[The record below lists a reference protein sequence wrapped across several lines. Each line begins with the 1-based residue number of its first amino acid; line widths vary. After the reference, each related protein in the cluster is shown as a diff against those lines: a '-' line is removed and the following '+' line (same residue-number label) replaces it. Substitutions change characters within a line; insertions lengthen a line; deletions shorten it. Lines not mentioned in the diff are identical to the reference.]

1 MCRAGVSVRRVENI
15 TGALWGRRAN
25 LGAITGLNQNI
36 SERVE
41 EWRKRPL
48 VAEYPCVSVDGV
60 RIERSRAGEVQNVP
74 APVTIDVSS
83 GGFRELPEL
92 RKERAGTA
100 KAGGNFYGTAP
111 EDAAL
116 IGFAVIHT
124 REGKGAVRRKAAG
137 VLHRLKALRLNKA
150 ASIVE
155 TGSNETLPYHAFPP
169 ARRRHI
175 RSGSPLE
182 RLDRE
187 ICRRRLPGQTCG
199 PDAGPSA
206 RFGTWRAGNGEHRG
220 NMGMNREAPA

>member
-74 APVTIDVSS
+74 APATIDVSS

-100 KAGGNFYGTAP
+100 KAGGNFYGTCGSV
-111 EDAAL
+111 AL
-116 IGFAVIHT
+116 SGFVWRYRT
-124 REGKGAVRRKAAG
+124 
-137 VLHRLKALRLNKA
+137 KALACLKRRTNFA
-150 ASIVE
+150 PPPRGVF
-155 TGSNETLPYHAFPP
+155 LP
-169 ARRRHI
+169 
-175 RSGSPLE
+175 
-182 RLDRE
+182 
-187 ICRRRLPGQTCG
+187 
-199 PDAGPSA
+199 
-206 RFGTWRAGNGEHRG
+206 
-220 NMGMNREAPA
+220 